1 MLQESQDRLV
11 FKHGQILMIENKIIL
26 GSEFIRNKLKVVF
39 YSVKYILMYFL
50 EVPSL
55 FSWIFYMQIF

>member
-1 MLQESQDRLV
+1 MLQESQDGLV

-55 FSWIFYMQIF
+55 FSWIFCMQIF

>member
-39 YSVKYILMYFL
+39 YSVKYILMYF
-50 EVPSL
+50 
-55 FSWIFYMQIF
+55 